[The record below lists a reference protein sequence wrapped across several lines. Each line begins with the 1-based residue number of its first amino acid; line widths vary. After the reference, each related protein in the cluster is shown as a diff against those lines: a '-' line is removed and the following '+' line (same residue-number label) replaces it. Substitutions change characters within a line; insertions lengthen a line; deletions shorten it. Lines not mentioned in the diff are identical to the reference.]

1 MKVEQKASYVFDA
14 ETFSTNSR
22 VTELR
27 LGIPH
32 RVPAERGKLTIKSQ
46 MVLIL

>member
-32 RVPAERGKLTIKSQ
+32 RVPAELCASAGKVES
-46 MVLIL
+46 